1 MGKYFQSQAAP
12 KADPQIWSHTK
23 QMEDGLG
30 GGSLVATGLVAG
42 STLKKGAL
50 IYWDGAGAT
59 RNVYPVKNA
68 LVVTGGTTTAPR
80 VQKNH
85 LFKVGEFGFVSG
97 DAVTINSI
105 DTSNAAYD
113 VITFSAACT
122 GAAAGAYIEQA
133 NAAGGAV
140 AGVKGVYTMTIGTKP
155 AAGDKFSLDGVVYEY
170 AAAEG
175 AGVYA
180 IGSDAKQ
187 AAANVEDAVSAQY
200 EGVFSVVANNGKLI
214 FTQLVGGTGAQ
225 PVLVVTQYPS
235 TGTLAATMAETVEG
249 VAAVSV
255 APKYVANAI
264 LGESI
269 YDVQGGEPCTVVLW
283 IFQAIEKSRLPYAA
297 SSLRLADLSNLKF
310 V

>member
-12 KADPQIWSHTK
+12 VADPQIWAHTK

-50 IYWDGAGAT
+50 IYWDGAGST

-80 VQKNH
+80 VAKNH
-85 LFKVGEFGFVSG
+85 LFKVGDFGFVSG

-133 NAAGGAV
+133 VAAGATPAV
-140 AGVKGVYTMTIGTKP
+140 
-155 AAGDKFSLDGVVYEY
+155 
-170 AAAEG
+170 
-175 AGVYA
+175 
-180 IGSDAKQ
+180 
-187 AAANVEDAVSAQY
+187 
-200 EGVFSVVANNGKLI
+200 
-214 FTQLVGGTGAQ
+214 
-225 PVLVVTQYPS
+225 
-235 TGTLAATMAETVEG
+235 
-249 VAAVSV
+249 
-255 APKYVANAI
+255 KYNANAI

-297 SSLRLADLSNLKF
+297 SALRLANLSNLKF